1 MANPADGQSRPPA
14 AGPAASRADR
24 SVAALA
30 ALVGATLEVPEGFD
44 TSAIVESLETVERAG
59 SRSLTFVGSAKY
71 ARLLE
76 RSPALAAVV
85 SADVP
90 LGEAARQRAILR
102 VKSADHAMIAILELF
117 AEPELLPPPGV
128 DPSARIHP
136 TATIGEGARVGPFV
150 SIGAGASVGA
160 RTALL
165 EGVSVY
171 QGARI
176 GDDCVLHA
184 HVVVRERC
192 VIGNRVILASGV
204 AIGTDGFGYRPS
216 PDGRGIAKIPHIG
229 NVLIEDDVEIGANSC
244 VDRGKFGAT
253 RIGAGTKIDNLCQ
266 IGHNVDIGRCVVM
279 SGLTGVAGS
288 TRIGDG
294 TRIGGGCGI
303 ADHLN
308 IGRGVSLAARSG
320 VMSDIPDGE
329 TWGGMPAQEFRA
341 ALREIALVRKLPEWH
356 RQLKHF
362 LEAPKST

>member
-1 MANPADGQSRPPA
+1 VANPAEGQSTGGA
-14 AGPAASRADR
+14 AASGDR

-30 ALVGATLEVPEGFD
+30 ALVGATLEVPDGFD
-44 TSAIVESLETVERAG
+44 TSTVVESLETVERAG
-59 SRSLTFVGSAKY
+59 NRSLTFVGAAKY

-90 LGEAARQRAILR
+90 LTEAARARAILR
-102 VKSADHAMIAILELF
+102 VKSADHAMIAILERF
-117 AEPELLPPPGV
+117 AAPELLPEPGI

-136 TATIGEGARVGPFV
+136 TAVIAPGARIGPCV
-150 SIGAGASVGA
+150 TVGAGASIGA

-165 EGVSVY
+165 DGVAVY

-176 GDDCVLHA
+176 GEDCVLHA

-216 PDGRGIAKIPHIG
+216 PDGRGIAKVPHIG

-266 IGHNVDIGRCVVM
+266 IGHNVEIARCVVM

-294 TRIGGGCGI
+294 SRIGGGCGI

-308 IGRGVSLAARSG
+308 IGRGVSLAARAG

-329 TWGGMPAQEFRA
+329 TWGGIPAQEFRS
-341 ALREIALVRKLPEWH
+341 ALREIALIRKLPEWH

-362 LEAPKST
+362 LEAPKSP